1 MVLKV
6 RQILQENIF
15 CMELVVVFFFF
26 FFLERLYKYCR
37 SGTYN
42 YPFKS
47 L

>member
-26 FFLERLYKYCR
+26 FLERLYKYCR